1 MNTLLALLALSLP
14 AAPPADLKL
23 PVEPMEVTSII
34 MLPQPGEVFS
44 ELQMEGFDN
53 LCILYE
59 LPKRSFKYNDAGEV
73 IELECT
79 VEDPAEEGIDA

>member
-1 MNTLLALLALSLP
+1 MNILLALLALTLP
-14 AAPPADLKL
+14 VEPPADLEL
-23 PVEPMEVTSII
+23 PAEPMEVTSIV

-59 LPKRSFKYNDAGEV
+59 LPKRSFKFNDAGEV
-73 IELECT
+73 VEMECT
-79 VEDPAEEGIDA
+79 IEDPAEEGIDA